1 MPSSNPKIIR
11 GMAAAD
17 LPSWSIDPVGSQF
30 NNKVDRLLQ
39 ELSGH
44 FGDHP
49 TRKPV
54 VLTPEQQALMER
66 KRELDEREARI
77 AALEQQT
84 LREAEEKGTQRGY
97 EAGWDAAHQERHAL
111 VGMAESLN
119 QQFEA
124 FKTSL
129 ADKVLDLAIEVSKK
143 VIGDTVELQ
152 TEYATRLL
160 EDMVHSMRLNA
171 DEVSLSAHPETL
183 KVLEAQIGDTRELA
197 KIKLVSDPRQLNGG
211 FILHHPEGEIDASMQ
226 TRWLRVVE
234 QLGKNEPLTPDE
246 V

>member
-1 MPSSNPKIIR
+1 MPSSNSKIIR

-17 LPSWSIDPVGSQF
+17 LPSWSINPVGSEF

-49 TRKPV
+49 NRKPV
-54 VLTPEQQALMER
+54 VLTPEQQVLLDR
-66 KRELDEREARI
+66 KRELDEREAHI
-77 AALEQQT
+77 EALEQKT
-84 LREAEEKGTQRGY
+84 LREAEEKGLQRGY
-97 EAGWDAAHQERHAL
+97 EAGWDAAHQERQAL
-111 VGMAESLN
+111 VAMAESLK
-119 QQFEA
+119 QQFDA

-143 VIGDTVELQ
+143 VVGDTVALQ
-152 TEYATRLL
+152 PDYAARLL
-160 EDMVHSMRLNA
+160 EDMIHSMRLNA
-171 DEVSLSAHPETL
+171 EEVSLSAHPETL
-183 KVLEAQIGDTRELA
+183 KVLEAQIGDTRELG
-197 KIKLVSDPRQLNGG
+197 KIKLMEDPRQLNGG

-226 TRWLRVVE
+226 TRWLRVIE
-234 QLGKNEPLTPDE
+234 QLGKHEPLSPDE